1 MNRTLPSLLLA
12 ALLLSLLLTPATQA
26 HDPPPETS
34 GLMLWLSDDQDPGR
48 LLREGVA
55 AAQDG
60 SELIAGG
67 GEQRIGS
74 WLTPPLA
81 SDLAINDT
89 MLTVVMYT
97 GPTSA
102 GEVSIRVNFMVD
114 GATVAGG
121 EGNPVQLYEPF
132 VTNIPFQSDRFA
144 LNASAGSTLELEVFA
159 TVTGVGVAEFVWGR
173 SDADAH
179 MALENWMPAAVSG
192 LVDDGLG
199 LTLTTPWAC
208 DDVLA
213 ATLLLNG
220 PVDDH
225 DAEWPAEPSPGPV
238 AADGVGCDWH
248 MVAEPEFGTFQ
259 YRWQVTMVD
268 SEQFNVS
275 GYYELQQET
284 VTAQAPVFATGGALA
299 GAASFPAL
307 AALAGIAT
315 TARTLALKREQLLA
329 LLALLGLLLGSLLG
343 LELLA
348 VMLAGVALVGW
359 TIRPLSP
366 QN

>member
-12 ALLLSLLLTPATQA
+12 SLLLALLLAPATQA

-34 GLMLWLSDDQDPGR
+34 GLMLWLSDDQDPGQ

-60 SELIAGG
+60 SEVIAGG
-67 GEQRIGS
+67 GETRIGS
-74 WLTPPLA
+74 WVTPPLA

-102 GEVSIRVNFMVD
+102 GDISIRVNLMVD
-114 GATVAGG
+114 GVTVVSG
-121 EGNPVQLYEPF
+121 ESDSVQLYEPF

-144 LNASAGSTLELEVFA
+144 LNASAGATIELEVFA
-159 TVTGVGVAEFVWGR
+159 TVSGVGAAEFIWGR

-179 MALENWMPAAVSG
+179 MALEDWMPAAEPG
-192 LVDDGLG
+192 LVEGSLS

-208 DDVLA
+208 DDVA
-213 ATLLLNG
+213 SAMLLLHG
-220 PVDDH
+220 PVADH
-225 DAEWPAEPSPGPV
+225 DAEWPEAPSPGP
-238 AADGVGCDWH
+238 AASSGAGCDWR
-248 MVAEPEFGTFQ
+248 MQAEPEFGTFQ

-268 SEQFNVS
+268 GEQFNVS
-275 GYYELQQET
+275 GYYELQQEA
-284 VTAQAPVFATGGALA
+284 VAAQAPVFAAGGALV

-307 AALAGIAT
+307 AALAGVAT

-348 VMLAGVALVGW
+348 VMLAGVVLVAW

-366 QN
+366 GN